1 MPSQPSVRWSPD
13 AGPLAMTPA
22 TAVDHGVTAAPS
34 AGSAVPFHDHSGPAA
49 RREAL
54 TCVVPLVVVI
64 VAAVLLQRFAVPA
77 LGSLLGIGFVI
88 SLVVTFWGALRGVL
102 VIEPTRFALF
112 SLMMAALLLCLAL
125 AGRSFSMLSLFMFC
139 LLYVPF
145 ILVMPISQI
154 GYRRVLL
161 AFQTVSIIVAVSA
174 IVQFAAQF
182 AVGSRWMFPFDN
194 LLPAAFFIPQ
204 FNLVIEMGSGMVKS
218 TGLWLLEPSH
228 LSQLMA
234 VAIIV
239 EARWFGRPHVLALLG
254 AGLLLAFSG
263 TGMLLLALFLPM
275 ILITRGGIPWLVLLA
290 VLGIGVVW
298 LFADVFP
305 ISFFVDRLGEFGNR
319 QASGSMRF
327 FGPFWAIEDIFAGR
341 PDLIL
346 TGVGPGGMAETTQSF
361 DYAVQDSSWFKLLVE
376 YGIVGGLPFAV
387 FYGYC
392 LLAGSP
398 DRLLAAAFLF
408 MVLFLGG
415 FLLAYYVQFL
425 ILALIV
431 WPRPAPSASTSPAH
445 STTIG
450 TTHARRC

>member
-1 MPSQPSVRWSPD
+1 
-13 AGPLAMTPA
+13 MTPA
-22 TAVDHGVTAAPS
+22 AALDHGASGAPS
-34 AGSAVPFHDHSGPAA
+34 AGSAVLFRDLPGAA
-49 RREAL
+49 TGRVAQ
-54 TCVVPLVVVI
+54 TGVAPLIVVI

-88 SLVVTFWGALRGVL
+88 SLIVAFWGAVRGVL

-112 SLMMAALLLCLAL
+112 SLTLGALLLCLAL
-125 AGRSFSMLSLFMFC
+125 AGRSFSLLSLFMFC

-154 GYRRVLL
+154 GYRQVLL
-161 AFQTVSIIVAVSA
+161 GFQTVAIIVAASA

-182 AVGSRWMFPFDN
+182 AFGPRWMFPFDN
-194 LLPAAFFIPQ
+194 LLPAAVFIPQ
-204 FNLVIEMGSGMVKS
+204 FNLVIEMGSGIVKS

-234 VAIIV
+234 IAIII
-239 EARWFGRPHVLALLG
+239 EARWFGRPLVLALLG

-263 TGMLLLALFLPM
+263 TGLLLLALFLPM
-275 ILITRGGIPWLVLLA
+275 ILITRGGTPWLILVA
-290 VLGIGVVW
+290 VSGIGVVW

-305 ISFFVDRLGEFGNR
+305 ISFFVDRLGEFGNP

-346 TGVGPGGMAETTQSF
+346 AGVGSGGMIEATRSF

-376 YGIVGGLPFAV
+376 YGIVGSLPFAL

-392 LLAGSP
+392 LFAGSP
-398 DRLLAAAFLF
+398 DRLLSAAFLF

-425 ILALIV
+425 ILALLV
-431 WPRPAPSASTSPAH
+431 WPRPAPPAQVPLTPTNTSD
-445 STTIG
+445 TR
-450 TTHARRC
+450 HARRY